1 MNPQNPAPWGAGW
14 QSPPQ
19 AGSPGPTSPPDT
31 SGRRKWLK
39 RIGIGALI
47 FVLGAGCGGA
57 VTASGGDTGSTA
69 KAEPTPTVTVT
80 ATVAPAAMTS
90 QVKSRLGA
98 AKQVAGK
105 HGYAVS
111 AHDASERDAAPGDD
125 WTVCFEKVTYRSVDF
140 ATVPGDA
147 PCPTADGR
155 PIPWPTMPAVVGRG
169 YDKALTAVGKVTDG
183 QVTLKAAYADVDVDD
198 TSAEEGEYDDWKVCF
213 QAPAP
218 ATRVVDDPK
227 VTLWLVEGTCPAK
240 KGTYKDRTNDPDYSP
255 PVRADEKP
263 GSGSGSAGSGDTSA
277 TCEIVSNSGNCY
289 NAGQFCRAA
298 DVGRSTHAGN
308 GRTIHCRDEGSVNRW
323 NY

>member
-1 MNPQNPAPWGAGW
+1 MNPQNSAPWGAGW

-19 AGSPGPTSPPDT
+19 ARPPGSPGPTDT
-31 SGRRKWLK
+31 SGRRKWFK

-57 VTASGGDTGSTA
+57 VTANGDTESSA
-69 KAEPTPTVTVT
+69 KPKPTPTVTVT

-90 QVKSRLGA
+90 QVKSPLGA
-98 AKQVAGK
+98 AEQVARK
-105 HGYAVS
+105 HGYTVS
-111 AHDASERDAAPGDD
+111 AHDASNRDAVPGDD

-147 PCPTADGR
+147 PCPKADGG
-155 PIPWPTMPAVVGRG
+155 PIPWPAMPAVVGRS
-169 YDKALTAVGKVTDG
+169 YDRALAAIGKVTDG
-183 QVTLKAAYADVDVDD
+183 GVTLKAAYADEDVDD
-198 TSAEEGEYDDWKVCF
+198 VSAEEGEYDAWKVCF
-213 QAPAP
+213 QTPGP
-218 ATRVVDDPK
+218 ATRVKGDPE
-227 VTLWLVEGTCPAK
+227 VTLWLVDGTCPAK

-255 PVRADEKP
+255 PVRDEQAP
-263 GSGSGSAGSGDTSA
+263 SSGNGSAGSGDTTS

-298 DVGRSTHAGN
+298 DVGRSTHAAN
-308 GRTIHCRDEGSVNRW
+308 GRMISCRDEGSVNRW